1 MEILRLKEIL
11 TEKDWSVQK
20 FATETG
26 LSYTYAS
33 EIVRNA
39 KFPRK
44 ETLYKISQ
52 TLDVDIRELFISTKH
67 KDLSDPVEAIRVIKQ
82 IVDSVKTES

>member
-11 TEKDWSVQK
+11 SEKGWSVQD
-20 FATETG
+20 FAKVTG

-44 ETLYKISQ
+44 ETLYNISQ
-52 TLDVDIRELFISTKH
+52 ALDVDIRELFISTKA
-67 KDLSDPVEAIRVIKQ
+67 KDLSDPTTAINEIKSIIAQ
-82 IVDSVKTES
+82 VDNS